1 MFTKTLTAAIFVVVI
16 ALALVTAGSYASL
29 ATAVKTGN
37 SVAASKP
44 SSHNGNKN
52 TDNGGDVQTGIG
64 VSNRDLKKLAD
75 CQSNAAGKVGL
86 TQSQVDD
93 CYNQVFPQ
101 GPSSQAA
108 TTTNIYART
117 IITAATTTTN
127 IYARTII
134 TAATTTTNIY
144 ARTIITAATTT
155 NIYARTII
163 TGATTT
169 NIYARTI
176 ITEQQQQPT
185 SMQGPSSQAA
195 TTTTNIYA
203 RTIITA
209 DNNNQHL
216 CKDHHHSRATTTNIY
231 ARTIIT
237 AATTTN
243 IYART
248 TGSSNVTRGLS
259 I

>member
-37 SVAASKP
+37 SVAGSKP

-101 GPSSQAA
+101 GPSSQ
-108 TTTNIYART
+108 
-117 IITAATTTTN
+117 
-127 IYARTII
+127 
-134 TAATTTTNIY
+134 
-144 ARTIITAATTT
+144 
-155 NIYARTII
+155 
-163 TGATTT
+163 
-169 NIYARTI
+169 
-176 ITEQQQQPT
+176 QQQQPT
-185 SMQGPSSQAA
+185 SMQGQQVLQMLREGFPF
-195 TTTTNIYA
+195 
-203 RTIITA
+203 R
-209 DNNNQHL
+209 
-216 CKDHHHSRATTTNIY
+216 
-231 ARTIIT
+231 
-237 AATTTN
+237 
-243 IYART
+243 
-248 TGSSNVTRGLS
+248 
-259 I
+259 